1 MAHTT
6 DNPGSAVEEAVRRSL
21 ALVDTWIRWD
31 GRPRVGEDGDRI
43 YTPVKAVRRIADHLI
58 DHTAEVEALSRA
70 VRSAVQSS
78 TVASFVTDEVLNQLA
93 RDGVRVRMFTLA
105 AGAFVPCA
113 VWDDD
118 DLMAVRLRGDFGGA
132 GEITLSQRVG
142 GIDGV
147 REVVPLPAN
156 SHGEILHI
164 LPAAVVRHL
173 PAVNIEFTLSTHEDG
188 VERTIGTYT
197 LVHAGPLHR

>member
-1 MAHTT
+1 MTSPRCERVSVDELTAYAAGELSAPDANALEEHLFSCA
-6 DNPGSAVEEAVRRSL
+6 DCGSRA
-21 ALVDTWIRWD
+21 
-31 GRPRVGEDGDRI
+31 
-43 YTPVKAVRRIADHLI
+43 
-58 DHTAEVEALSRA
+58 AEVEALSRA

-78 TVASFVTDEVLNQLA
+78 TVAGFVTDEVLNQLA
-93 RDGVRVRMFTLA
+93 RDGVRVRMFTLSP
-105 AGAFVPCA
+105 GAFVPCA

-118 DLMAVRLRGDFGGA
+118 DLMAVRLRGDFGGV